1 MIIYKKTKEK
11 SERVENQ
18 SLQIIDTTVVTT
30 TVYFI
35 GIPVYRNK
43 YEKSAM

>member
-18 SLQIIDTTVVTT
+18 SLQIIDTKVVTT
-30 TVYFI
+30 TVYFL
-35 GIPVYRNK
+35 GIPVYRSK
-43 YEKSAM
+43 CEKSAM